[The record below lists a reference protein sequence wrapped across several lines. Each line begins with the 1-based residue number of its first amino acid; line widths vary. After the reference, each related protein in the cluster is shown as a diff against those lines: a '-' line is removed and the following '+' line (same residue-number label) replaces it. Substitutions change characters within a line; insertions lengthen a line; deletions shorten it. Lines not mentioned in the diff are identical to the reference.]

1 MQPWRKKHCITGLFC
16 VLSISKP
23 EGTSWWSSKIL
34 YIRIEVSAGYYPRN
48 LFLFASEK
56 LWISTCCT
64 CMLQYVFLHNLYC
77 TFIALIFPFSQMIS
91 SLCSA
96 LLMMFVLCTRS
107 FTDVMWCNVH
117 PSVLL
122 CVETDRCGD
131 CLRMHT
137 QLHCTQS
144 LADSSLIFPISEF
157 YIFSVTKLRRFQPSN
172 CSLKL
177 NFV

>member
-1 MQPWRKKHCITGLFC
+1 MEKETLHYRTILRPFHFKTWGNIMVILQNPVHQNWSMSRIVSKKS
-16 VLSISKP
+16 LSVCFWQ
-23 EGTSWWSSKIL
+23 TMDL
-34 YIRIEVSAGYYPRN
+34 N
-48 LFLFASEK
+48 
-56 LWISTCCT
+56 
-64 CMLQYVFLHNLYC
+64 MLQHAMLQHVFLHNLYC

-91 SLCSA
+91 SLWSA
-96 LLMMFVLCTRS
+96 LLMMFILCTRS

-122 CVETDRCGD
+122 CVEIDRCGF

-144 LADSSLIFPISEF
+144 LTDSSLIFPISEF
-157 YIFSVTKLRRFQPSN
+157 YIFSVTKLRRFQPSPAI

-177 NFV
+177 KFV